1 MGRKKVEEY
10 NIDLLRGKNYSKSNA
25 LVNSKGKANLL
36 AQKLFAIGIQQA
48 IEDENGIL
56 TAELRGT
63 DLRKVFCNSNG
74 SFYDEIKALVEPTK
88 DKPSLMDWRI
98 VFTDDTSK
106 SVEAINIVTD
116 CKFDEGVFQM
126 RFNTKV
132 NKEIRQLKQNY
143 TVFSLAETIPLR
155 SIYSFK
161 LYEMLKSEYDRQDY
175 AARKNGTREDEPIY
189 VMDINLVDLKLRFGI
204 IDSTTDKKIADAL
217 KKADPDYE
225 KIGKMAAN
233 QEDNAKY
240 KRFSNF
246 RKGTLEVAQK
256 ELAEKTSISFEFDQ
270 LKSGRGGKT
279 TGIRFFIKKK
289 ESEQDI
295 EVIDTVDVE
304 LTEDDKY
311 QIVFDTKN
319 MLGDAFAIKD
329 VRAICDAA
337 NFDISKIIN
346 AKKVMESSKSSIT
359 NPTGFMINAIKD
371 GYMQA
376 KPLIRTNNFNNFK
389 QNDIDFEELEN
400 ILLDN

>member
-132 NKEIRQLKQNY
+132 NKEIRQLSRKTEKTGKIQKMH
-143 TVFSLAETIPLR
+143 FFCK
-155 SIYSFK
+155 SFK
-161 LYEMLKSEYDRQDY
+161 
-175 AARKNGTREDEPIY
+175 P
-189 VMDINLVDLKLRFGI
+189 
-204 IDSTTDKKIADAL
+204 
-217 KKADPDYE
+217 
-225 KIGKMAAN
+225 
-233 QEDNAKY
+233 
-240 KRFSNF
+240 
-246 RKGTLEVAQK
+246 
-256 ELAEKTSISFEFDQ
+256 
-270 LKSGRGGKT
+270 
-279 TGIRFFIKKK
+279 
-289 ESEQDI
+289 
-295 EVIDTVDVE
+295 
-304 LTEDDKY
+304 
-311 QIVFDTKN
+311 
-319 MLGDAFAIKD
+319 FA
-329 VRAICDAA
+329 
-337 NFDISKIIN
+337 
-346 AKKVMESSKSSIT
+346 SSIR
-359 NPTGFMINAIKD
+359 G
-371 GYMQA
+371 
-376 KPLIRTNNFNNFK
+376 
-389 QNDIDFEELEN
+389 
-400 ILLDN
+400 